1 MAEWEPIADSLW
13 QALAAVETE
22 QANAEAE
29 TSCQIAFVGA
39 PGSGKTALGCALAAL
54 PPQETVPDRLLPFL
68 AEFRLPPSAED
79 VKQLESANLLIL
91 LLDATKGDFVNEV
104 AAADYLS
111 YLGRPML
118 VCYSKMDLVPIETR
132 LIHGQARWRGAEIM
146 PLAAVDA
153 DTVADLLVPAV
164 LEALP
169 EHALT
174 LARHLPLFRS
184 VVVDRMIERSARVN
198 AAYASATGLAD
209 AVPLKR
215 MPLRS
220 EDIQVLC
227 ANQAALIHRLGLAHG
242 RALDWHQDH
251 AAVQSAVDMSAVWRL
266 LARRVVG
273 LIPLWALNTKV
284 SLAYAGTV
292 AAGRAMVSW
301 LERGEPLSDAELQSL
316 CRQVAVQS
324 RETSDDVAAKARDA
338 LPAPA
343 ARPTGLGRLR
353 ERLGRTK
360 SSTKQARPRCPM
372 CGRLNPAGAAFCAY
386 CGTPFGET
394 LGQDSGETT

>member
-1 MAEWEPIADSLW
+1 MSEWEPIAESLW
-13 QALAAVETE
+13 QALAAVDT
-22 QANAEAE
+22 QRANAEAE
-29 TSCQIAFVGA
+29 KSCQIAFVGS

-54 PPQETVPDRLLPFL
+54 PLQETVPDRLLPFL
-68 AEFRLPPSAED
+68 AEFRLPLSADD
-79 VKQLESANLLIL
+79 VKLLESADLLIL

-132 LIHGQARWRGAEIM
+132 LIHGQSRWRGAEIM
-146 PLAAVDA
+146 PLATVDA

-184 VVVDRMIERSARVN
+184 LVVERMIERSARVN

-209 AVPLKR
+209 ALPLKR

-220 EDIQVLC
+220 EDIQALC
-227 ANQAALIHRLGLAHG
+227 ANQAGMIHRLGLAHG

-251 AAVQSAVDMSAVWRL
+251 AAVRSAVDMSAVWGL

-273 LIPLWALNTKV
+273 LIPLWGLNTKV

-292 AAGRAMVSW
+292 AVGRALVSW
-301 LERGEPLSDAELQSL
+301 LDRGEPLSDSELRSL

-338 LPAPA
+338 LPTPA

-353 ERLGRTK
+353 ERLGRSR
-360 SSTKQARPRCPM
+360 SSTKQERPRCTG
-372 CGRLNPAGAAFCAY
+372 CGRLNPVGAAFCAY
-386 CGTPFGET
+386 CGASFGET
-394 LGQDSGETT
+394 SGQDAE